1 MKQCPEC
8 GSQTGLREIIYGLP
22 DKPFDDELY
31 ETGGCCITESDPTR
45 ICHDC
50 GWEGEFE
57 NNLERLNPGY

>member
-8 GSQTGLREIIYGLP
+8 GSQTGLRVIIYGLP

-31 ETGGCCITESDPTR
+31 ETGGCCISESDPTR

-50 GWEGEFE
+50 GWEGEFV